1 MGKVFT
7 EVGLVHRDTKH
18 TKDNTF
24 QIAEVVTC
32 IYDGVRT
39 K

>member
-7 EVGLVHRDTKH
+7 EVGLVHSGTKH
-18 TKDNTF
+18 TNDSTF
-24 QIAEVVTC
+24 QIVEVVTC
-32 IYDGVRT
+32 IYDGVIT